1 MARQPTF
8 YDLLTEA
15 MDYFATRGYTSSGD
29 IERWVKVLKGAAE
42 RTLQKQII
50 TEDQI
55 RRGLRSTYKRMIVGG
70 SILKKHTGVGKFTL
84 QKLAPSMRADLER
97 RIFASANLIKLN
109 RDTAIAETLRRFEGW
124 ATSVPRGGSRAIE
137 RVEQNKAIRKSLT
150 DISFRERRVIVD
162 QSHKFAASL
171 SATIASANEAI
182 AYQWH
187 SNWRRP
193 GYQYREDHKERDDLV
208 YAIRGNWAIADGY
221 MKAGPNGYSDEITQP
236 SQEIFCSCSATY
248 IYTLASLPDD
258 MLTAKGRTLL
268 ASPKH

>member
-1 MARQPTF
+1 MKTILMAAVAIT
-8 YDLLTEA
+8 LALTPA
-15 MDYFATRGYTSSGD
+15 LAKSGH
-29 IERWVKVLKGAAE
+29 
-42 RTLQKQII
+42 
-50 TEDQI
+50 
-55 RRGLRSTYKRMIVGG
+55 SGG
-70 SILKKHTGVGKFTL
+70 S
-84 QKLAPSMRADLER
+84 S
-97 RIFASANLIKLN
+97 S
-109 RDTAIAETLRRFEGW
+109 
-124 ATSVPRGGSRAIE
+124 TSGAGA
-137 RVEQNKAIRKSLT
+137 
-150 DISFRERRVIVD
+150 
-162 QSHKFAASL
+162 FAASL